1 MDPES
6 TDGEAAA
13 AVPLPQ
19 ALRAKISEMIYVSKG
34 PGAEQRKLEAQLRA
48 CETYAQ
54 LRRFLKKQLKHMST
68 LGLMA
73 VQVALC
79 TLHVTRIPCLGS
91 SVRPDATLRAHTR
104 SSCWMRDG
112 RPGSAGPRWPWSVR
126 WRPAPSAGP
135 RSAGRRPGRSLPG
148 NPPAARNPPWLPGR
162 GGQPRPSRF
171 GIKLRRVGC
180 AHRARQCGRRRRWWW
195 TGRGR
200 GRPAPDRR
208 RARTS
213 VGRYRA
219 GSRPKST
226 PGRPRCSWP
235 LQETPAAT
243 RPVMVQC
250 PRDRR
255 ERANWRTRRRC
266 QRGAALRGVGSSS
279 SGRSGACC
287 HRSCSGSMGTG
298 PELPQCMCS
307 RSLLRSRRHLLCEHH
322 SPLLL
327 PSS

>member
-1 MDPES
+1 MAVV
-6 TDGEAAA
+6 GALEAGSERG
-13 AVPLPQ
+13 PKKRRPQ
-19 ALRAKISEMIYVSKG
+19 ARPQSAREPS
-34 PGAEQRKLEAQLRA
+34 
-48 CETYAQ
+48 
-54 LRRFLKKQLKHMST
+54 RRPKS
-68 LGLMA
+68 A
-73 VQVALC
+73 VAA
-79 TLHVTRIPCLGS
+79 
-91 SVRPDATLRAHTR
+91 RPR
-104 SSCWMRDG
+104 
-112 RPGSAGPRWPWSVR
+112 
-126 WRPAPSAGP
+126 RPASA
-135 RSAGRRPGRSLPG
+135 
-148 NPPAARNPPWLPGR
+148 
-162 GGQPRPSRF
+162 
-171 GIKLRRVGC
+171 K
-180 AHRARQCGRRRRWWW
+180 
-195 TGRGR
+195 
-200 GRPAPDRR
+200 PAPDRR

>member
-162 GGQPRPSRF
+162 GGQPRPSQRPTAAAP
-171 GIKLRRVGC
+171 GLRSV
-180 AHRARQCGRRRRWWW
+180 A
-195 TGRGR
+195 TGLAQDPNP
-200 GRPAPDRR
+200 RPA
-208 RARTS
+208 A
-213 VGRYRA
+213 
-219 GSRPKST
+219 
-226 PGRPRCSWP
+226 P
-235 LQETPAAT
+235 LQLAAAGDARGHQACDGAVSARSPREGKLAHAAPLSARRGTP
-243 RPVMVQC
+243 RGGQQQQ
-250 PRDRR
+250 
-255 ERANWRTRRRC
+255 RAVRC
-266 QRGAALRGVGSSS
+266 MLP
-279 SGRSGACC
+279 
-287 HRSCSGSMGTG
+287 
-298 PELPQCMCS
+298 PEL
-307 RSLLRSRRHLLCEHH
+307 LRQHGDWARAAAVHV
-322 SPLLL
+322 
-327 PSS
+327 

>member
-1 MDPES
+1 MS
-6 TDGEAAA
+6 RQRTAF
-13 AVPLPQ
+13 LF
-19 ALRAKISEMIYVSKG
+19 IG
-34 PGAEQRKLEAQLRA
+34 PFV
-48 CETYAQ
+48 YW
-54 LRRFLKKQLKHMST
+54 
-68 LGLMA
+68 
-73 VQVALC
+73 
-79 TLHVTRIPCLGS
+79 S

-162 GGQPRPSRF
+162 GGQPRPSQRPTAAAP
-171 GIKLRRVGC
+171 GLRSV
-180 AHRARQCGRRRRWWW
+180 A
-195 TGRGR
+195 TGLAQDPNP
-200 GRPAPDRR
+200 RPAAP
-208 RARTS
+208 AA
-213 VGRYRA
+213 A
-219 GSRPKST
+219 G
-226 PGRPRCSWP
+226 RCSWP